1 MRFAEIAA
9 ARHKGVSLVE
19 GSAEFGLNNAA
30 MWGCCLEG
38 RPVQR
43 QPTTLWAVERT
54 CGTAARRAQLDH
66 LQVHRDGV
74 FSGPTK

>member
-9 ARHKGVSLVE
+9 ARHKGVSLVV
-19 GSAEFGLNNAA
+19 GSAEFGLINAA

-43 QPTTLWAVERT
+43 QPSTLWAEGGPSLRPDS
-54 CGTAARRAQLDH
+54 R
-66 LQVHRDGV
+66 
-74 FSGPTK
+74 SG